1 MSSKPRSPSLIG
13 VPFRVLL
20 ISFLFTLL
28 AFAISM
34 LLGILGT
41 MLLAALRHDP
51 PDLPFVYRR
60 IALPIAVA
68 VGVLAVFIFGA
79 IEVRRYKQ
87 SKALAAI
94 ERMG

>member
-1 MSSKPRSPSLIG
+1 MIWLPL
-13 VPFRVLL
+13 RVLL
-20 ISFLFTLL
+20 IAFLFTLL

-41 MLLAALRHDP
+41 MVLAALRHTP

-60 IALPIAVA
+60 IAPPIAGT
-68 VGVLAVFIFGA
+68 VGILVLLIFGTM
-79 IEVRRYKQ
+79 EVKRYRQ

-94 ERMG
+94 ERMSQVG